1 MIWRRTSASVIWSA
15 NLELRGVEGM
25 VGKKYYD
32 NMRGEWQK
40 IPGSNFG
47 DLNSMQSFASDK
59 MRLSLSS

>member
-1 MIWRRTSASVIWSA
+1 
-15 NLELRGVEGM
+15 M